1 MTAQK
6 VRSDMTKNEFISSVA
21 GYVQKYASAY
31 GILVHSPVIAQ
42 AILESG
48 WGESK
53 LSSRYHNYFG
63 LKCGSRWRGKSVNM
77 KTQEE
82 YTPGTLTTIYDNFR
96 VYDSMKD
103 GIRGYFEFIQ
113 LSRYQNLRGITDP
126 EEYLETIRADGYATS
141 SSYVENSMKLIR
153 QYGLT
158 KYDEGEK
165 RTM

>member
-82 YTPGTLTTIYDNFR
+82 YTPG
-96 VYDSMKD
+96 M
-103 GIRGYFEFIQ
+103 
-113 LSRYQNLRGITDP
+113 LS
-126 EEYLETIRADGYATS
+126 
-141 SSYVENSMKLIR
+141 LIHI
-153 QYGLT
+153 
-158 KYDEGEK
+158 
-165 RTM
+165 